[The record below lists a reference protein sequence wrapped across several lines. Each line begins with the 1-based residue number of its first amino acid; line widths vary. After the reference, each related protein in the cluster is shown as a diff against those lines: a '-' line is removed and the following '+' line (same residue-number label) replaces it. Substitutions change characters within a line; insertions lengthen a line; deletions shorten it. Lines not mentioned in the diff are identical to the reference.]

1 MLKQDYVTLQ
11 PENNIFMMSLM
22 EQSVVTGWTLSLSL
36 ISMWCQWAGRII
48 NIDLFVF
55 SACITSDKFFQTL
68 DLYLRG
74 HQKSHKMPMLKY
86 ESSVQKNANFIQK
99 LSVSLT
105 FWGFFYEA
113 TARS

>member
-1 MLKQDYVTLQ
+1 
-11 PENNIFMMSLM
+11 MSLM

-36 ISMWCQWAGRII
+36 ISMSCQWAGRII

-86 ESSVQKNANFIQK
+86 ESSVQQMLILFRNSALVWHFGDFFMK
-99 LSVSLT
+99 LQP
-105 FWGFFYEA
+105 EA
-113 TARS
+113 S